1 MYFLKN
7 TKFVNLKKFKYFNYK
22 NNSEKNILKPQSD
35 KAIFLDRDGTITKDN
50 NYINTIN
57 NFAFINSIQGLKK
70 LYLNGYKLIIIS
82 NQSVARELITVKDVK
97 EFNSKLIEELKK
109 NSIFITQIYVSYSK
123 TIIHHLENRITDFWK

>member
-7 TKFVNLKKFKYFNYK
+7 TKFVNLKKNLNISTTKIIQK
-22 NNSEKNILKPQSD
+22 KNILKPQSD

-57 NFAFINSIQGLKK
+57 NFAFIENSIQGLKK

-82 NQSVARELITVKDVK
+82 NQSAVARELITVKDVK
-97 EFNSKLIEELKK
+97 KFNSKLIEELKK
-109 NSIFITQIYVSYSK
+109 NSIFYNPNICKLFKKQ
-123 TIIHHLENRITDFWK
+123 